1 MTTIREILKAKPS
14 PVWHVPPEATVLEVL
29 GVMATRDIGAVPIV
43 EKGRLIGIFS
53 ERDCARHLVLKDLSA
68 RDTRVRQLMSTPV
81 LYVRPEQTI
90 EACMALMTEKHV
102 RHLPVLEGDELIGVV
117 SMRDVV
123 RHLLTGR
130 DSAIEQLEHYIT
142 GAG

>member
-1 MTTIREILKAKPS
+1 MTTIREILKAKPN

-29 GVMATRDIGAVPIV
+29 GVMAARDIGAVPIV

-123 RHLLTGR
+123 RHLITGR